1 MVHNEIHAIDLAII
15 AAYLIAM
22 VLIGLVV
29 VKKVKSMDDY
39 YLGGR
44 SFGPLVLMATVC
56 ATIIGGSGLM
66 GRAGVA
72 YSSGFKAI
80 MTALP
85 YLLGMFIFSGFA
97 GRISDVGR
105 KFNVTSIPDL
115 FEQRF
120 GKTAKVVLGCLIAFT
135 MMGTVASQVT
145 ATATIINMLGGEIG
159 ISYEMGALIACAVF
173 IIYTATSGLFG
184 VIYTDIFQFVML
196 ILFVYIL
203 IPTSSLIKL
212 GGIGNFVQ
220 NLAPELAKPYLDGSI
235 VGDIITYF
243 VFTLAGAEMWQ
254 RAFAARNRKSAKE
267 GLFLGTLAYGLTIP
281 LVWFMGVVAH
291 QLVPAEKLAAYGST
305 DAVVPALAIEILP
318 VGLTGL
324 ALAGILSVIMSTADS
339 YLIVSVQTCVH
350 DIYKV
355 FRPDIPEKKELR
367 LTRVFAVILPL
378 GALFIALYIKNA
390 YNILMFAWSF
400 YAAAAGL
407 PAFAALYW
415 KKATDD
421 RVEAAGAALR
431 PRRNSPG
438 GDCLC
443 AGACAREP
451 CDLQKTPQ
459 HLPGPPRKSCGIK
472 RTARTR
478 KCPGCCF
485 YLPSAYAQA
494 AFGLRVRMGWRG
506 FQKKR
511 GDGDCHA
518 HGCRLIRRYFR
529 GISRA
534 HRRKMQKR
542 TDRFVSLLMFKV

>member
-1 MVHNEIHAIDLAII
+1 MVHNELHAIDLGII

-22 VLIGLVV
+22 VTIGVV
-29 VKKVKSMDDY
+29 MVKRVQNTDDY

-97 GRISDVGR
+97 GRISDVGT
-105 KFNVTSIPDL
+105 KFGVTSIPDL

-120 GKTAKVVLGCLIAFT
+120 GKTSKVVLGCLIAFT

-254 RAFAARNRKSAKE
+254 RAFAAKNRKSAKE

-415 KKATDD
+415 KKATK
-421 RVEAAGAALR
+421 AGILAGMGAGFSVTIVWKLLGQ
-431 PRRNSPG
+431 PFGLGATVPG
-438 GDCLC
+438 
-443 AGACAREP
+443 AIACA
-451 CDLQKTPQ
+451 LA
-459 HLPGPPRKSCGIK
+459 LV
-472 RTARTR
+472 
-478 KCPGCCF
+478 
-485 YLPSAYAQA
+485 L
-494 AFGLRVRMGWRG
+494 
-506 FQKKR
+506 
-511 GDGDCHA
+511 
-518 HGCRLIRRYFR
+518 
-529 GISRA
+529 
-534 HRRKMQKR
+534 
-542 TDRFVSLLMFKV
+542 VSLATCKKHPSTFLDPREKAAA

>member
-1 MVHNEIHAIDLAII
+1 MVHNQLHAIDLIII
-15 AAYLIAM
+15 AAYLISM
-22 VLIGLVV
+22 VLIGVVV
-29 VKKVKSMDDY
+29 VKKVQSMDDY

-97 GRISDVGR
+97 GRISAVGTT
-105 KFNVTSIPDL
+105 FHVTSIPDL

-120 GKTAKVVLGCLIAFT
+120 GKTTKVILGGLIAFT

-145 ATATIINMLGGEIG
+145 ATATIINMLGNEIG
-159 ISYEMGALIACAVF
+159 LSYEMGALIACVVF
-173 IIYTATSGLFG
+173 IVYTATSGLFG
-184 VIYTDIFQFVML
+184 VIYTDVFQFVML

-203 IPTSSLIKL
+203 IPSASLVKL
-212 GGIGNFVQ
+212 GGLSVFLEG
-220 NLAPELAKPYLDGSI
+220 LAPELAKPYLDGGI

-254 RAFAARNRKSAKE
+254 RAFAAKSQKAAKE
-267 GLFLGTLAYGLTIP
+267 GLFLGTLAYGLTLP
-281 LVWFMGVVAH
+281 LVWFMGVV
-291 QLVPAEKLAAYGST
+291 
-305 DAVVPALAIEILP
+305 
-318 VGLTGL
+318 

-355 FRPDIPEKKELR
+355 FNPNISEKKELR

-378 GALFIALYIKNA
+378 GALVIALYIKNA
-390 YNILMFAWSF
+390 YSILMFAWSF

-415 KKATDD
+415 KKATK
-421 RVEAAGAALR
+421 AGIIAGMVAGFTVCVGWKLAGVPFGLGPTVPGAIACAAALV
-431 PRRNSPG
+431 G
-438 GDCLC
+438 
-443 AGACAREP
+443 
-451 CDLQKTPQ
+451 
-459 HLPGPPRKSCGIK
+459 
-472 RTARTR
+472 
-478 KCPGCCF
+478 
-485 YLPSAYAQA
+485 
-494 AFGLRVRMGWRG
+494 
-506 FQKKR
+506 
-511 GDGDCHA
+511 
-518 HGCRLIRRYFR
+518 
-529 GISRA
+529 
-534 HRRKMQKR
+534 
-542 TDRFVSLLMFKV
+542 VSLATYRKAPTPFLDPYQNTAGR

>member
-1 MVHNEIHAIDLAII
+1 
-15 AAYLIAM
+15 
-22 VLIGLVV
+22 
-29 VKKVKSMDDY
+29 
-39 YLGGR
+39 
-44 SFGPLVLMATVC
+44 MATVC

-97 GRISDVGR
+97 GRISAVGTT
-105 KFNVTSIPDL
+105 FNVTSIPDL

-120 GKTAKVVLGCLIAFT
+120 GKSAKVMLGALIAFT

-145 ATATIINMLGGEIG
+145 ATATIINMLGNEIG
-159 ISYEMGALIACAVF
+159 ISYEAGAIIACLVF

-184 VIYTDIFQFVML
+184 VIYTDVL
-196 ILFVYIL
+196 S
-203 IPTSSLIKL
+203 T
-212 GGIGNFVQ
+212 
-220 NLAPELAKPYLDGSI
+220 PYLDGSI

-254 RAFAARNRKSAKE
+254 RAFAAKSQKAAKE
-267 GLFLGTLAYGLTIP
+267 GLFLGTLVYGLTIP

-291 QLVPAEKLAAYGST
+291 QLVPAEKIIAYGST

-350 DIYKV
+350 DIYKT
-355 FRPDIPEKKELR
+355 FKPGISEKKELL
-367 LTRVFAVILPL
+367 LTRVFAVVLPL
-378 GALFIALYIKNA
+378 GALIIALYIKNA

-415 KKATDD
+415 KKATKAGILSGM
-421 RVEAAGAALR
+421 AAGFSVTILWKLIGLPFGIGATVPGAIACLLALVLVSLATYKK
-431 PRRNSPG
+431 SPAPFL
-438 GDCLC
+438 D
-443 AGACAREP
+443 P
-451 CDLQKTPQ
+451 
-459 HLPGPPRKSCGIK
+459 
-472 RTARTR
+472 
-478 KCPGCCF
+478 
-485 YLPSAYAQA
+485 Y
-494 AFGLRVRMGWRG
+494 
-506 FQKKR
+506 KKR
-511 GDGDCHA
+511 A
-518 HGCRLIRRYFR
+518 
-529 GISRA
+529 A
-534 HRRKMQKR
+534 E
-542 TDRFVSLLMFKV
+542 

>member
-1 MVHNEIHAIDLAII
+1 MNQQPKTVQTIVLIAILALVLVVISSSLLTQNGSRLAYSDVLDLFENERVESFVLQGDTLTLTLYGSDAEQAGTATAKIGDIETFHKDLDETI
-15 AAYLIAM
+15 AAQSA
-22 VLIGLVV
+22 
-29 VKKVKSMDDY
+29 
-39 YLGGR
+39 
-44 SFGPLVLMATVC
+44 
-56 ATIIGGSGLM
+56 
-66 GRAGVA
+66 AGVLKSYNYLPA
-72 YSSGFKAI
+72 ANSIWK
-80 MTALP
+80 TALP

-184 VIYTDIFQFVML
+184 VIYTDVFQFVML

-415 KKATDD
+415 KKATK
-421 RVEAAGAALR
+421 AGILAGMGAGFSVTIVWKLLGQ
-431 PRRNSPG
+431 PFGLGATVPG
-438 GDCLC
+438 
-443 AGACAREP
+443 AIACA
-451 CDLQKTPQ
+451 LA
-459 HLPGPPRKSCGIK
+459 LV
-472 RTARTR
+472 
-478 KCPGCCF
+478 
-485 YLPSAYAQA
+485 L
-494 AFGLRVRMGWRG
+494 
-506 FQKKR
+506 
-511 GDGDCHA
+511 
-518 HGCRLIRRYFR
+518 
-529 GISRA
+529 
-534 HRRKMQKR
+534 
-542 TDRFVSLLMFKV
+542 VSLATCKKHPSTFLDPREKAAA